1 VLDRG
6 PAHTAPTYAS
16 RDQGSLVPT
25 ALAGRHLFCNAGG
38 MTDLTELKAESRKAA
53 AKIRK
58 VAHDLVKDEAPLQLL
73 AQVFPLQP
81 TAARKNVSA
90 FFPYKSEID
99 TRPLL
104 GKLAGEGWTTCLPI
118 VIALGEPLIFRRWLP
133 GEPTVPGVWGIPRPT
148 DDAAL
153 VQPDVLLVP
162 LMAFDRQG
170 YRLGY
175 GGGFYDRTLEQLRA
189 EKTITAIGVA
199 YAAQEVDAVPHGP
212 HDQPLDYVMTERGL
226 FKV

>member
-1 VLDRG
+1 
-6 PAHTAPTYAS
+6 
-16 RDQGSLVPT
+16 
-25 ALAGRHLFCNAGG
+25 
-38 MTDLTELKAESRKAA
+38 MTDLTERKAESRKAA
-53 AKIRK
+53 AKARK
-58 VAHDLVKDEAPLQLL
+58 IAHDLVKDEAPLQLA
-73 AQVFPLQP
+73 AQMFPLQP
-81 TAARKNVSA
+81 TAARKIVSA

-148 DDAAL
+148 DDAPL
-153 VQPDVLLVP
+153 LEPDVLLVP

-189 EKTITAIGVA
+189 RKTITAIGVA
-199 YAAQEVDAVPHGP
+199 YAAQEIDAVPHGP
-212 HDQPLDYVMTERGL
+212 HDQPLDYVMTERSL